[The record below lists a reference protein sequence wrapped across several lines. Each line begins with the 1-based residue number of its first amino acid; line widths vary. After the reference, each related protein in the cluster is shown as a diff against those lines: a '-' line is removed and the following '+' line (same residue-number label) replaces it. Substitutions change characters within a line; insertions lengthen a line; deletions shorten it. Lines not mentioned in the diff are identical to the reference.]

1 MKPNNM
7 LAAGV
12 ISLALAILLPLTVLG
27 SSSAGVI
34 AFVVLVLAALWAV
47 YTIEKRRA
55 LLTSLIGV
63 IAAIAYPLV
72 FNSTEATTIM
82 FFALLYV
89 AIASSWNIIGGFT
102 GYISLGHA
110 AFFGLG
116 AYTIALVA
124 DRLGLSGGY
133 GLFAVA
139 LLGGVAAGLFAIPMG
154 YIALR
159 LRTIH
164 SFVIVTIA
172 FLFMY
177 QLLAFNL
184 QDATNGSSGLA
195 VPQPD
200 WSGAFFNIPFYFAAL
215 LLAVLTVGLAAGIR
229 NSRFGLGLMA
239 IRDDEDKAAG
249 VGVDTWKHKFT
260 AYVISAVPIGI
271 AGAIYAYFSS
281 YIYPQTVFDPM
292 IDLTIVLSAFLGGM
306 GTLLGPILGSLVL
319 QPAQQLLTLYTGA
332 AGWDLVLFGVLF
344 LVVIL
349 LMPSGIVPTVV
360 ERMRRA
366 RVQEAVRKADALSQ
380 DAVPDAAAE
389 GGQG

>member
-1 MKPNNM
+1 MKRNRM
-7 LAAGV
+7 GLIALIAVVAAV
-12 ISLALAILLPLTVLG
+12 VYP
-27 SSSAGVI
+27 
-34 AFVVLVLAALWAV
+34 FVF
-47 YTIEKRRA
+47 
-55 LLTSLIGV
+55 S
-63 IAAIAYPLV
+63 
-72 FNSTEATTIM
+72 STEATTIV
-82 FFALLYV
+82 FYALLYV

-124 DRLGLSGGY
+124 DHLGIPGGY
-133 GLFAVA
+133 GLFLVA
-139 LLGGVAAGLFAIPMG
+139 LLGGVVAALFAVPMG
-154 YIALR
+154 FIALR

-172 FLFMY
+172 YLFMF

-184 QDATNGSSGLA
+184 LGVTNGSSGLA
-195 VPQPD
+195 IPQPN
-200 WSGAFFNIPFYFAAL
+200 WSGAFFNMPFYFAAL
-215 LLAVLTVGLAAGIR
+215 VLAVLTVLLAYWIR
-229 NSRFGLGLMA
+229 NSRFGLGLLA

-249 VGVDTWKHKFT
+249 VGVDTWKHKFA
-260 AYVISAVPIGI
+260 AYIISAVPIGI

-306 GTLLGPILGSLVL
+306 GTLLGPILGAFIL
-319 QPAQQLLTLYTGA
+319 QPAQQLLTFYTGA

-349 LMPSGIVPTVV
+349 LMPSGIVPTIV
-360 ERMRRA
+360 ERTRRA
-366 RVQEAVRKADALSQ
+366 RVREAVQKADET
-380 DAVPDAAAE
+380 VPTPDANPAA
-389 GGQG
+389 GGGPR

>member
-1 MKPNNM
+1 MKSFNL
-7 LAAGV
+7 LAVSLIALV
-12 ISLALAILLPLTVLG
+12 LALLLPLLALGTSALGVVVFVLLL
-27 SSSAGVI
+27 GVS
-34 AFVVLVLAALWAV
+34 FLAAYRDERRRTWLSALIAV
-47 YTIEKRRA
+47 
-55 LLTSLIGV
+55 
-63 IAAIAYPLV
+63 AAAVAYPFV
-72 FNSTEATTIM
+72 FSSTQATTIV

-124 DRLGLSGGY
+124 DRLNLPGGY

-139 LLGGVAAGLFAIPMG
+139 LLGGVVAGIFAVPMG
-154 YIALR
+154 FIALR

-172 FLFMY
+172 YLFMY
-177 QLLAFNL
+177 QLLGYNL
-184 QDATNGSSGLA
+184 QGITNGSSGLG
-195 VPQPD
+195 VPQPN
-200 WSGAFFNIPFYFAAL
+200 WSGAFFNTPFYFAAL
-215 LLAVLTVGLAAGIR
+215 ALAVLTVALAYWIR
-229 NSRFGLGLMA
+229 HSRFGLGLLA

-249 VGVDTWKHKFT
+249 VGVDTWKHKFA
-260 AYVISAVPIGI
+260 AYVISAVPVGI
-271 AGAIYAYFSS
+271 AGALYAYFSS

-306 GTLLGPILGSLVL
+306 GTLLGPILGAMIL
-319 QPAQQLLTLYTGA
+319 QPAQQLLTYYTGA

-360 ERMRRA
+360 ERMRRV
-366 RVQEAVRKADALSQ
+366 RVLEAVRKADETEG
-380 DAVPDAAAE
+380 VEPNAAA
-389 GGQG
+389 GGGAR

>member
-1 MKPNNM
+1 MKSFNL
-7 LAAGV
+7 LAVSLIALV
-12 ISLALAILLPLTVLG
+12 LALLLPLLALGTSTVGVVVFILLLG
-27 SSSAGVI
+27 VS
-34 AFVVLVLAALWAV
+34 FLAAYRDERRRTWLSALIAV
-47 YTIEKRRA
+47 
-55 LLTSLIGV
+55 
-63 IAAIAYPLV
+63 AAAVAYPFV
-72 FNSTEATTIM
+72 FSSTQATTIV

-124 DRLGLSGGY
+124 DRLNLPGGY

-139 LLGGVAAGLFAIPMG
+139 LLGGVVAGIFAVPMG
-154 YIALR
+154 FIALR

-172 FLFMY
+172 YLFMY
-177 QLLAFNL
+177 QLLGYNL
-184 QDATNGSSGLA
+184 QGITNGSSGLG
-195 VPQPD
+195 VPQPN
-200 WSGAFFNIPFYFAAL
+200 WSGAFFNTPFYFAAL
-215 LLAVLTVGLAAGIR
+215 ALAVLTVALAYWIR
-229 NSRFGLGLMA
+229 HSRFGLGLLA

-249 VGVDTWKHKFT
+249 VGVDTWKHKFA
-260 AYVISAVPIGI
+260 AYVISAVPVGI
-271 AGAIYAYFSS
+271 AGALYAYFSS

-306 GTLLGPILGSLVL
+306 GTLLGPILGAMIL
-319 QPAQQLLTLYTGA
+319 QPAQQLLTYYTGA

-360 ERMRRA
+360 ERMRRV
-366 RVQEAVRKADALSQ
+366 RVLEAVRKADETEG
-380 DAVPDAAAE
+380 VEPNAAA
-389 GGQG
+389 GGGAR